1 MSWPMVKLSD
11 LVDIRGG
18 GTPSRTVMKYW
29 NGDIPWVTVKD
40 IKDLVIER
48 AEESITS
55 LGLEESSSSYIPA
68 GNIIIPTRMALGR
81 VAINATGIAINQDI
95 KALMIREPRKVDVNY
110 LAFFLRSKAEY
121 IISCGK
127 GATVK
132 GITVDVLRNIDVPL
146 PDFSVQQSIVGSIL
160 KAENMFKQS
169 QKMESELNTLAQA
182 VFLDMFGD
190 PVSNPLAWPKVSLDE
205 IGEVQGGLQ
214 VTSKRASLP
223 VKVDYLRVAN
233 VYKNEL
239 KLDEVKT
246 IQVTQSEL
254 DRTRLKLGDMLVV
267 EGHGNKDEIG
277 RTAVWDGSIE
287 DCTHQNHL
295 IRVRFDGSVAV
306 PEFVSRFLNSEG
318 GRYQINK
325 ICNTTSGLNTISANN
340 VRSLEVPLPPIHL
353 QRKFVSFLNALILQA
368 SKNLEIQ
375 EYNKIIFKALMQR
388 AFSGKLDLKKV
399 A

>member
-1 MSWPMVKLSD
+1 MVKIGELGTICS
-11 LVDIRGG
+11 G
-18 GTPSRTVMKYW
+18 GTPSRS
-29 NGDIPWVTVKD
+29 N
-40 IKDLVIER
+40 
-48 AEESITS
+48 
-55 LGLEESSSSYIPA
+55 SSYWGRGIKWLA
-68 GNIIIPTRMALGR
+68 ISDYSDFSLVQETKEQITLEGLNNSSAKIFDEGTVIISIFATLGR
-81 VAINATGIAINQDI
+81 VAILGDKMATNQAIAGIKCNDSVNNRFLMYSLKSKLKEITDKSEGVAQKNIN
-95 KALMIREPRKVDVNY
+95 LN
-110 LAFFLRSKAEY
+110 
-121 IISCGK
+121 
-127 GATVK
+127 
-132 GITVDVLRNIDVPL
+132 
-146 PDFSVQQSIVGSIL
+146 IL
-160 KAENMFKQS
+160 KNLQVQLPPLNIQEGIVDMLDRARLSSNQSRKIEN
-169 QKMESELNTLAQA
+169 ELNALAQA
-182 VFLDMFGD
+182 VFLEMFGD

-353 QRKFVSFLNALILQA
+353 QRKFVSFLNALILQI

-375 EYNKIIFKALMQR
+375 EYNTIIFEALMQR

>member
-1 MSWPMVKLSD
+1 MVKIGELGTIYS
-11 LVDIRGG
+11 G
-18 GTPSRTVMKYW
+18 GTPSRS
-29 NGDIPWVTVKD
+29 N
-40 IKDLVIER
+40 
-48 AEESITS
+48 
-55 LGLEESSSSYIPA
+55 SSYWGRGIKWLA
-68 GNIIIPTRMALGR
+68 ISDYSDFSLVQETKEQITLEGLNNSSAKIFDEGTVIISIFATLGR
-81 VAINATGIAINQDI
+81 VAILGDKMATNQAIAGIKCNDSVNNRFLMYSLKSKLKEITDKSEGVAQKNIN
-95 KALMIREPRKVDVNY
+95 LN
-110 LAFFLRSKAEY
+110 
-121 IISCGK
+121 
-127 GATVK
+127 
-132 GITVDVLRNIDVPL
+132 
-146 PDFSVQQSIVGSIL
+146 IL
-160 KAENMFKQS
+160 KNLQVQLPPLNIQEGIVDMLDRARLSSNQSRKIEN
-169 QKMESELNTLAQA
+169 ELNALAQA
-182 VFLDMFGD
+182 VFLEMFGD

-353 QRKFVSFLNALILQA
+353 QRKFVSFLNALILQI

-375 EYNKIIFKALMQR
+375 EYNKIIFEALMQR

>member
-1 MSWPMVKLSD
+1 MVKIGELGTIYS
-11 LVDIRGG
+11 G
-18 GTPSRTVMKYW
+18 GTPSRS
-29 NGDIPWVTVKD
+29 N
-40 IKDLVIER
+40 
-48 AEESITS
+48 
-55 LGLEESSSSYIPA
+55 SSYWGRGIKWLA
-68 GNIIIPTRMALGR
+68 ISDYSDFSLVQETKEQITLEGLNNSSAKIFDEGTVIISIFATLGR
-81 VAINATGIAINQDI
+81 VAILGDKMATNQAIAGIKCNDSVNNRFLMYSLKSKLKEITDKSEGVAQKNIN
-95 KALMIREPRKVDVNY
+95 LN
-110 LAFFLRSKAEY
+110 
-121 IISCGK
+121 
-127 GATVK
+127 
-132 GITVDVLRNIDVPL
+132 
-146 PDFSVQQSIVGSIL
+146 IL
-160 KAENMFKQS
+160 KNLQVQLPPLNIQEGIVDMLDRARLSSNQSRKIEN
-169 QKMESELNTLAQA
+169 ELNALAQA
-182 VFLDMFGD
+182 VFLEMFGD

-353 QRKFVSFLNALILQA
+353 QRKFVSFLNALILQI

-375 EYNKIIFKALMQR
+375 EYNTIIFEALMQR